1 MASKEK
7 VSWAQ
12 LKVGILAIV
21 ALFCIVLLIFLL
33 SGDKQFF
40 VTEVPLHTFIDD
52 AAALVEGSPVRIN
65 GITAGKV
72 NKVALSGL
80 NDPNRTI
87 RVDFQVD
94 DGMLKQIPVDS
105 VATIAAD
112 NLLGSTKFINI
123 KKGKKA
129 ETVKANAEIQALD
142 TREFDEVVQQGYQV
156 LGSLQAILVKVQD
169 IVGQVEVGKG
179 TIGKLLVDETLYK
192 SMQETVGQLQLLA
205 STLNSNKGTVGKLI
219 HDEQLYSDVRT
230 TLARFDSVAAG
241 LQNGQGA
248 AGKFLKDP
256 ALYDDLHKSVLQM
269 NTLLGDLNAGKG
281 TAGQFLKDE
290 KLARQLSDTITRIDT
305 TIDKINSGQGTIGQL
320 MVNPE
325 LYDSLNGT
333 TRELNGLLKDFR
345 ANPKKF
351 LRIKLAV
358 F

>member
-21 ALFCIVLLIFLL
+21 ALFCVVLLIFLL
-33 SGDKQFF
+33 SGNKRFF
-40 VTEVPLHTFIDD
+40 VTEVPLHTYIDD
-52 AAALVEGSPVRIN
+52 AAALVEGAPVRLN
-65 GITAGKV
+65 GIEAGKV
-72 NKVALSGL
+72 TKVALSKFR
-80 NDPNRTI
+80 DPQRTI
-87 RVDFQVD
+87 RVDFVVD
-94 DGMLKQIPVDS
+94 DQMLKQIPVDS
-105 VATIAAD
+105 TATVASD

-123 KKGKKA
+123 KKGKKS
-129 ETVKANAEIQALD
+129 ETVQPNGEIQALD
-142 TREFDEVVQQGYQV
+142 TREFDEVVQQGYAV

-179 TIGKLLVDETLYK
+179 TIGKLLVDESLYQ
-192 SMQETVGQLQLLA
+192 SMQSTVGQLQLLA

-219 HDEQLYSDVRT
+219 HDDQLYADVRT
-230 TLARFDSVAAG
+230 TLGRFDSVMSG

-269 NTLLGDLNAGKG
+269 NTLLDDLNAGKG
-281 TAGQFLKDE
+281 TAGQLLKNQ
-290 KLARQLSDTITRIDT
+290 KLATQLSETITRIDT
-305 TIDKINSGQGTIGQL
+305 TIDKINSGQGTLGQL
-320 MVNPE
+320 MVNPQ
-325 LYDSLNGT
+325 LYDSMNGT